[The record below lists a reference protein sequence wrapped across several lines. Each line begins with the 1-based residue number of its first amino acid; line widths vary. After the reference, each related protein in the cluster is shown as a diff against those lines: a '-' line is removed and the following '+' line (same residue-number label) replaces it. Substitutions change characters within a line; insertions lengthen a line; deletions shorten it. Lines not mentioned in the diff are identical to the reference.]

1 MRQNLFGVV
10 ATGLF
15 CAFLAAAPARAHHS
29 YAGFSGNEPIS
40 VHGTITAVRLK
51 NPHSWLFVETKDTA
65 GKPVKWKFEAGR
77 LSRLFQNGVKRG
89 VIKAGDEVTIKGFRA
104 SNAADNEGVAHQVI
118 MADGHVYTV
127 GPAKIPAR

>member
-1 MRQNLFGVV
+1 MRQKLFSVV

-15 CAFLAAAPARAHHS
+15 VAFLAAAPVRAHHS

-40 VHGTITAVRLK
+40 VHGMVTAVRLK
-51 NPHSWLFVETKDTA
+51 NPHSWLFLESKDAA

-77 LSRLFQNGVKRG
+77 LSRLFRNGVKRG

-104 SNAADNEGVAHQVI
+104 SSGAVNEGVAHEVI

-127 GPAKIPAR
+127 GPAKIPPR